1 MLAERGLEVTKAKM
15 SRKGAQQNGR
25 VRAILKMLRKHYPQ
39 SSTALEHEDPFQL
52 LIATILSAQCTDVRV
67 NMVTPQLFARYP
79 TVADLAGAAQADVE
93 RLIKTTGFFRNK
105 AKAIRGCC
113 QAIVEK
119 HGGRVPETM
128 DELVQLPGVG
138 RKTANCVLGNALGKP
153 TGIVVDTHVHRLA
166 NRLGLSDK
174 QDPEKV
180 ELDLMAVIPKSS
192 WIAIGNMLIDHGRK
206 ICNARKPL
214 CDQCPLLAHCPA
226 GGEYMEGGRG
236 GKHARG
242 H

>member
-1 MLAERGLEVTKAKM
+1 MAKAKV
-15 SRKGAQQNGR
+15 SRNGAEPAER
-25 VRAILKMLRKHYPQ
+25 VRAILKILRKSYPQ
-39 SSTALEHEDPFQL
+39 STTALKHEEPFQL

-67 NMVTPQLFARYP
+67 NMVTPALFARYP
-79 TVADLAGAAQADVE
+79 TAADLARASQADLE
-93 RLIKTTGFFRNK
+93 QMIRTTGFYRNK

-174 QDPEKV
+174 KDPVKA

-214 CDQCPLLAHCPA
+214 CEQCPLLAHCPTGAETIEAAA
-226 GGEYMEGGRG
+226 GAGRR
-236 GKHARG
+236 KTRG